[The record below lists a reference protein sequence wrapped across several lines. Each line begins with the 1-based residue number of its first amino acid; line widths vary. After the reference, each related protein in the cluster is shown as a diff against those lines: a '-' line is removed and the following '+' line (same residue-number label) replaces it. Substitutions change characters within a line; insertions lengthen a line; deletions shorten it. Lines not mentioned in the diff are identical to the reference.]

1 MKDKPFNSRF
11 FLISLMFAIFIPG
24 CGIQQEATPLVAT
37 QPFAQTTLPASNF
50 GVGDIAS
57 IARQDVVNSSN
68 EEIVKLLVGQWL
80 EGYKADMT
88 NKDAIKNYS
97 IEEVFI
103 NNQPNGSN
111 SEIITTVTF
120 SVQLVK
126 YSDNWVSM
134 ATKDH
139 DENDPS
145 WWHLGATFNIVPDDE
160 HFRLRILFG
169 YGT

>member
-1 MKDKPFNSRF
+1 MKEKPIHSQF
-11 FLISLMFAIFIPG
+11 FLTYLIFIILISG
-24 CGIQQEATPLVAT
+24 CGTQQEATPLIAMQPLT
-37 QPFAQTTLPASNF
+37 QTALPVSNF

-57 IARQDVVNSSN
+57 IARQNVANSSN

-80 EGYKADMT
+80 EGYKADAT
-88 NKDAIKNYS
+88 SREAIKDYS

-103 NNQPNGSN
+103 RNHPNDSD
-111 SEIITTVTF
+111 SEIIATVAF

-126 YSDNWVSM
+126 YSDNWVSI

-139 DENDPS
+139 DENDP
-145 WWHLGATFNIVPDDE
+145 WWHLGATFSVIPDGE
-160 HFRLRILFG
+160 YFRLRILFG